1 MCYFTIIVFNGTIE
15 CMSNVITLK
24 LTNAQEA
31 KLYEA
36 WSENAKT
43 PPQYAKWQLK
53 CENCV
58 ITCYTSGKTVFQGK
72 EATVYA
78 SPFMEEELMQPKLTV
93 KDTLPQAGSDE
104 VGTGDY
110 FGPVVVCAAIVDKNT
125 DALLHSLGVRDSKQL
140 KDEDILKIAPEIIAK
155 VPHSLL
161 IVDNKK
167 YNAVHETNNL
177 NAIKAKLH
185 NQAYVHLNRK
195 YGLPQLKVIDQ
206 FTPERSYYRYIQNE
220 PMVIRNIH
228 FETKA
233 EDKYIAVGCASV
245 IARYAFLKKMEE
257 MDAKWNMHF
266 AKGAG
271 SNVDACAK
279 QFVKQYGFDAL
290 ENVAKL
296 HFKNTEKLK

>member
-1 MCYFTIIVFNGTIE
+1 
-15 CMSNVITLK
+15 
-24 LTNAQEA
+24 
-31 KLYEA
+31 
-36 WSENAKT
+36 
-43 PPQYAKWQLK
+43 
-53 CENCV
+53 
-58 ITCYTSGKTVFQGK
+58 
-72 EATVYA
+72 
-78 SPFMEEELMQPKLTV
+78 MEEELMQPKLTV

-110 FGPVVVCAAIVDKNT
+110 FGPVVVCAAIVDENT

-161 IVDNKK
+161 VVDNKK

-271 SNVDACAK
+271 NNVDACAK

>member
-1 MCYFTIIVFNGTIE
+1 
-15 CMSNVITLK
+15 
-24 LTNAQEA
+24 
-31 KLYEA
+31 
-36 WSENAKT
+36 
-43 PPQYAKWQLK
+43 
-53 CENCV
+53 
-58 ITCYTSGKTVFQGK
+58 
-72 EATVYA
+72 
-78 SPFMEEELMQPKLTV
+78 MEEELMQPKLTV

-110 FGPVVVCAAIVDKNT
+110 FGPVVVCAAIVDENT

-161 IVDNKK
+161 VVDNKK

-220 PMVIRNIH
+220 PMIIRNIH